1 MSSFSQRHGYSGHA
15 KEITI
20 REDAPESIRVVVL
33 ETAAALGLS
42 ASIMRDIVC
51 RILRKRPD
59 ANNWS
64 PGNIWRE
71 VEDHVY
77 GCEWFKVYDLIEA
90 FDKATGEQ
98 GDFKK
103 DFPNAIN
110 DCFVEEG
117 IGWQLVK
124 GKIVTRGDEG
134 FQQAVNMAV
143 SQLRDTQRPT
153 AAGHIQSAIKVLSER
168 PKANTPG
175 AVSHAT
181 NAVECLL
188 NDITGEAMT
197 LGKYLDKHPKL
208 LHPSLKKALDGVYGY
223 ASDAGARHG
232 KEGKEPTFDE
242 AQFAVTTCAAV
253 CTLLAA
259 TNPKG

>member
-1 MSSFSQRHGYSGHA
+1 M
-15 KEITI
+15 I
-20 REDAPESIRVVVL
+20 RWKRWR
-33 ETAAALGLS
+33 LGLS

-51 RILRKRPD
+51 RILRKRPE

-124 GKIVTRGDEG
+124 GKLSPEG
-134 FQQAVNMAV
+134 MRVMAV
-143 SQLRDTQRPT
+143 SRLRDTQRPT
-153 AAGHIQSAIKVLSER
+153 AAGHWISNRSRCRMRRSDVSQR
-168 PKANTPG
+168 PFG
-175 AVSHAT
+175 A
-181 NAVECLL
+181 
-188 NDITGEAMT
+188 
-197 LGKYLDKHPKL
+197 
-208 LHPSLKKALDGVYGY
+208 
-223 ASDAGARHG
+223 
-232 KEGKEPTFDE
+232 
-242 AQFAVTTCAAV
+242 
-253 CTLLAA
+253 
-259 TNPKG
+259 